1 MANGKPNYV
10 DNKLVLEAFEKY
22 LPIVRPLRAA
32 HNKLCKKLLKQGVV
46 KKDLPIFAR
55 PQTPEYDYIGEC
67 LLKIANHLSYSP
79 KFFPNFHNHSLR
91 EEMIGDAL
99 ENSILYLENFDPKKS
114 HNPFA
119 YFTQVMWYA
128 FYRRITKEAKQTYI
142 KKKSLESA
150 IDFFA
155 TQGGD
160 EGEYA
165 NTYIKFLRE
174 MDNDVIEDFE
184 KRKADKKKASGAT
197 TKTRKKIISPGIER
211 FMVTMTEPTFI

>member
-1 MANGKPNYV
+1 MSVKRPHYV
-10 DNKLVLEAFEKY
+10 DNRLFLEAFKKY
-22 LPIVRPLRAA
+22 LRVVRPLRAA
-32 HNKLCKKLLKQGVV
+32 YNKKCKQALKDGLT
-46 KKDLPIFAR
+46 KKELPAFAR
-55 PQTPEYDYIGEC
+55 PQTPDYEYIGEC

-79 KFFPNFHNHSLR
+79 KFFPNFHNQTLR

-99 ENSILYLENFDPKKS
+99 ENCIVYLENFDPKKS
-114 HNPFA
+114 SNPFA

-150 IDFFA
+150 INFFS

-165 NTYIKFLRE
+165 NTYVKFLKE

-184 KRKADKKKASGAT
+184 RRKADKKKVSTGST
-197 TKTRKKIISPGIER
+197 TRTRKKIDNPGIER
-211 FMVTMTEPTFI
+211 FMVTTS